1 MPVRRAVR
9 AIMALYHTCAGLWM
23 AHTRAPIHPITVQP
37 STKFRAKIE
46 KRFSWLR
53 VEATKV
59 GMK

>member
-9 AIMALYHTCAGLWM
+9 SIMALYHTCAGLRV
-23 AHTRAPIHPITVQP
+23 AHTRAPIHPITVQ
-37 STKFRAKIE
+37 SGTKFRAKIA

-53 VEATKV
+53 AEATKV